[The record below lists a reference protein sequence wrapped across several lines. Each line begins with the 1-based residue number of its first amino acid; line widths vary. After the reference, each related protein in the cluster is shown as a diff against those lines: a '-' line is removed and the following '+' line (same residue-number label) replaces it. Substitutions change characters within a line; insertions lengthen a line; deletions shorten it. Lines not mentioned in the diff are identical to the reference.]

1 MARGGSGSEHRRL
14 LRGGSLQ
21 AINQAWYLALR
32 VVYLVVFARLL
43 GIEQYGHYVY
53 ALSWYLIATS
63 ASAWGMH
70 ELLLA
75 RWEQTSHSRRAALA
89 GSGMALRLSLA
100 LAATLVLLLAALLGE
115 PDPGLRLLI
124 VIYAQGVI
132 ARGATG
138 WLLALF
144 MARERNDYVLYAS
157 APIAFVEVAVA
168 VALAWHGYDLV
179 IIALAQT
186 TCWWL
191 GLAAAWSLHSRRWG
205 ALRLQWSRGSVRT
218 FLWYGPA
225 LALAATL
232 LAWFGPGLLIALR
245 YLLPDA
251 RLLGEVAFL
260 LQVLAMLGQ
269 ALRMINNS
277 ALPFLTRDLTPV
289 AGQGRQAA
297 FIAGYWAFCFYLGG
311 IGYLLGLELL
321 PWLVPRL
328 LGDAFHDAA
337 LLLAAHLWLLLPL
350 ALVQGLRLTV
360 IARGRFK
367 LLLLALLAGA
377 GCLAGAIALV
387 AGQPGAGLPGYLLG
401 LGFSYAASALLLL
414 FVVYRSG
421 DAPAPASLLPA
432 PVLLGLAL
440 LARAFLEGIAPSS
453 ATATAICILCIGLI
467 VTGRSAILQARRL
480 PGESQRQET
489 P

>member
-32 VVYLVVFARLL
+32 IVYLVVFARLL
-43 GIEQYGHYVY
+43 GIEQYGHYIY
-53 ALSWYLIATS
+53 AQSWYLIATS

-75 RWEQTSHSRRAALA
+75 RWERTSRSRRGALA
-89 GSGMALRLSLA
+89 GSGMALRLALA
-100 LAATLVLLLAALLGE
+100 LAATVMLLFAACLGE

-124 VIYAQGVI
+124 VIYAQGVV

-144 MARERNDYVLYAS
+144 MARERNDFVLYAS
-157 APIAFVEVAVA
+157 APIAFLEVAVA
-168 VALAWHGYDLV
+168 VALAWRGHDLV
-179 IIALAQT
+179 TIALAQT

-191 GLAAAWSLHSRRWG
+191 GLAAAWSLYAHRWG
-205 ALRLQWSRGSVRT
+205 PLRLQWSAGTVRA
-218 FLWYGPA
+218 FLCYGPA
-225 LALAATL
+225 LAFAATL

-245 YLLPDA
+245 YLLPEA

-277 ALPFLTRDLTPV
+277 ALPFLTRD
-289 AGQGRQAA
+289 AGQGRQAT
-297 FIAGYWAFCFYLGG
+297 FLAGYWAFCFYLGG

-328 LGDAFHDAA
+328 LGAGFHDAA
-337 LLLAAHLWLLLPL
+337 LLLATHLWLLLPL

-377 GCLAGAIALV
+377 ACLAGAIALV
-387 AGQPGAGLPGYLLG
+387 ASQPDAGLPGYLLG
-401 LGFSYAASALLLL
+401 LGVAYAASALFLL
-414 FVVYRSG
+414 FPLYRAG

-432 PVLLGLAL
+432 PALLGLAL
-440 LARAFLEGIAPSS
+440 LTRHFLEGAASRS
-453 ATATAICILCIGLI
+453 ATAVAVTILCVGLI
-467 VTGRSAILQARRL
+467 VTGRSAILQVRGL
-480 PGESQRQET
+480 PGKSQRQDT
-489 P
+489 PS

>member
-1 MARGGSGSEHRRL
+1 MAKGGSGSEHRRL

-53 ALSWYLIATS
+53 AQSWYLIATS

-75 RWEQTSHSRRAALA
+75 RWEQTSHGRRASLA
-89 GSGMALRLSLA
+89 ASGMALRLALA
-100 LAATLVLLLAALLGE
+100 LAATLVLLFAALLGE

-144 MARERNDYVLYAS
+144 MCRERNDYVLYAS
-157 APIAFVEVAVA
+157 APVALLEVAAA
-168 VALAWHGYDLV
+168 VALAWSGHDLV
-179 IIALAQT
+179 TIALAQT

-191 GLAAAWSLHSRRWG
+191 GLAAAWHLHAHRWG
-205 ALRLQWSRGSVRT
+205 PLRLQWSADTVRA
-218 FLWYGPA
+218 FLRYGPV

-245 YLLPDA
+245 YLLPEPG
-251 RLLGEVAFL
+251 RLGEVAFL

-277 ALPFLTRDLTPV
+277 ALPFLTRN
-289 AGQGRQAA
+289 AGQGRQAT
-297 FIAGYWAFCFYLGG
+297 FIALYWSLCFYLGG
-311 IGYLLGLELL
+311 VGYLLGLELL

-328 LGDAFHDAA
+328 LGAGFHDAA
-337 LLLAAHLWLLLPL
+337 VLLAANLWLLLPL
-350 ALVQGLRLTV
+350 ALVQGLRLTA

-377 GCLAGAIALV
+377 ACLAVAVAVV
-387 AGQPGAGLPGYLLG
+387 AGQPGAGLSGYLLG
-401 LGFSYAASALLLL
+401 LGFAYAASALLLL
-414 FVVYRSG
+414 FLVSRSG
-421 DAPAPASLLPA
+421 DAAAPATLLPA
-432 PVLLGLAL
+432 PVLLGVAL
-440 LARAFLEGIAPSS
+440 LARQLLEEIAPRS
-453 ATATAICILCIGLI
+453 ATAAAVCILCVGLI
-467 VTGRSAILQARRL
+467 VTGRGAILQARRL
-480 PGESQRQET
+480 PGGDQREET
-489 P
+489 A